1 MVSVLTWSFS
11 PEGNFKTRQTFCKGT
26 THLEKVLE
34 KAAYG
39 GPVELLWM
47 KAGQGENTRRLTSRG
62 RSRCLFLQSRGLPRE
77 LHKQQQT
84 LPQRA
89 IVATEIH
96 SAVVNYNSGLSA
108 SHLLQDLPGGA
119 TNAAF
124 AAEKPSFHPGGLSKP
139 ETLGV
144 LSPHRKSR
152 GFFRCTH

>member
-1 MVSVLTWSFS
+1 MDESWAGG
-11 PEGNFKTRQTFCKGT
+11 EHKKIN
-26 THLEKVLE
+26 LEREEPL
-34 KAAYG
+34 
-39 GPVELLWM
+39 
-47 KAGQGENTRRLTSRG
+47 S
-62 RSRCLFLQSRGLPRE
+62 LFLQSRGLPRE